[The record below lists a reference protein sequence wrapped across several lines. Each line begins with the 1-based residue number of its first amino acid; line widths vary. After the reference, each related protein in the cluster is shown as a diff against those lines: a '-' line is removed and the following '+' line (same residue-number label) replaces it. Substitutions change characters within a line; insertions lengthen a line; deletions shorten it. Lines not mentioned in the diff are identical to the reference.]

1 MRNVLPRSG
10 VRPDSITSWV
20 SLSAQRTGL
29 PGDGISAAAPAG
41 VVLSPPSPPQAPA
54 RPGAASPASVALS
67 RERRAT
73 GKRAFGGGEGTGS
86 GLNRIPPLGSRSLL
100 PVVTVA

>member
-1 MRNVLPRSG
+1 MRNVLPRFG
-10 VRPDSITSWV
+10 VSPDSITSWV
-20 SLSAQRTGL
+20 SLSAHRTGL
-29 PGDGISAAAPAG
+29 SGDGISSAAPVR
-41 VVLSPPSPPQAPA
+41 VVPSPPQAPA

-73 GKRAFGGGEGTGS
+73 GKRAYGGGRGTGS